1 MTISTRTKL
10 IAAFVLV
17 FVAGIA
23 CGFFGTSHLILQHF
37 HRGKLNSH
45 LRSHLEHQL
54 QLTPEQRQKI
64 GPIIDSAALQL
75 EAERTHTARRVR
87 DVFVATHNEIEP
99 FLTPEQ
105 KTRLREMEER
115 HQRLLQRS
123 GFEAPPP

>member
-17 FVAGIA
+17 FVAGIT
-23 CGFFGTSHLILQHF
+23 CGFFGTSHLILHHF
-37 HRGKLNSH
+37 HRGKLSSH

-54 QLTPEQRQKI
+54 QLTPAQREKI

-75 EAERTHTARRVR
+75 EAERTHTAQRVR
-87 DVFVATHNEIEP
+87 DVFAATHKEIEP

-105 KTRLREMEER
+105 KTRLREMEAR
-115 HQRLLQRS
+115 HHRLLQRS